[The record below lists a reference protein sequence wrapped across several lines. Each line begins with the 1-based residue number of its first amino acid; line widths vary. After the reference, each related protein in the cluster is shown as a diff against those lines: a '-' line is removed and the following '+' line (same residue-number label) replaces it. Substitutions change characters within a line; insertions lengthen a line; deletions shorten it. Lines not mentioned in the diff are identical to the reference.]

1 MPQKRKSNFRKRS
14 KKTMRSHKGG
24 KSTVLDPKIALMMKQ
39 IGFPNQPNLKGG
51 NSSSTELDPK
61 IAEMIKKMGLPPQP
75 NQMGG
80 NESAHMPPE
89 AQEMLKQMNQKPL
102 PSQMGG
108 NSDSTHMPPKAQEML
123 KQMNQKPLPSQM
135 GGSPASSIVMSSYD
149 SPVMNDYVLDPRVR
163 SNDDTAGCQ
172 LGGSTA
178 SDMVTSQLNNVSQT
192 VNYPEGYKVAGD
204 INSLNLY
211 APSGGAKKNKKRG
224 NKKRSNKRSAKHN
237 SKKRNSKK
245 NNSKKNNH
253 KYNNHKNIM
262 KGGHASDWI
271 SSQYSLGDINGSAMN
286 SNTNDFSASQG
297 VSRDIL
303 MNPPTLGLA
312 GSGYPMSQLE
322 GANVHSIGAP
332 LV

>member
-1 MPQKRKSNFRKRS
+1 
-14 KKTMRSHKGG
+14 MRSHKGG
-24 KSTVLDPKIALMMKQ
+24 KSTE
-39 IGFPNQPNLKGG
+39 F
-51 NSSSTELDPK
+51 DPK
-61 IAEMIKKMGLPPQP
+61 IAEMMKQMGLPPQPSQMGGNSPSTQVDPKIAEMMKQMGLPPQPSQMGGNESAHMSPKIAEMMKQMGQP

-80 NESAHMPPE
+80 NESAHMSPKI
-89 AQEMLKQMNQKPL
+89 AEMMKKMDQPN
-102 PSQMGG
+102 QMGG
-108 NSDSTHMPPKAQEML
+108 NESAHMSPKIAEMM
-123 KQMNQKPLPSQM
+123 KKMDQPNQM

-149 SPVMNDYVLDPRVR
+149 SPVMNDYVIDPRVR

-178 SDMVTSQLNNVSQT
+178 SDMVTSQLNDVSQT
-192 VNYPEGYKVAGD
+192 VNYPEGYKVDGD

-211 APSGGAKKNKKRG
+211 APSGGAKKHKKRG
-224 NKKRSNKRSAKHN
+224 NKQRSNKKSAKRN

-245 NNSKKNNH
+245 NNSKKNNNMN
-253 KYNNHKNIM
+253 KM
-262 KGGHASDWI
+262 RGGHASDWI
-271 SSQYSLGDINGSAMN
+271 SSQYSLGDINGNAMN
-286 SNTNDFSASQG
+286 SNTNDFSSSQG

-322 GANVHSIGAP
+322 GANVQSVGAP

>member
-1 MPQKRKSNFRKRS
+1 MPQKRKSNFRKSS

-24 KSTVLDPKIALMMKQ
+24 KSTE
-39 IGFPNQPNLKGG
+39 F
-51 NSSSTELDPK
+51 DPK
-61 IAEMIKKMGLPPQP
+61 IAEMMKQMGLPPQP
-75 NQMGG
+75 SQMGG
-80 NESAHMPPE
+80 NESAHMSPK
-89 AQEMLKQMNQKPL
+89 AQEMMKKMDQPN
-102 PSQMGG
+102 QMGG

-123 KQMNQKPLPSQM
+123 KQMNQKQLPSQM

-149 SPVMNDYVLDPRVR
+149 SPVMNDYVIDPRVR
-163 SNDDTAGCQ
+163 SNDDTSGCQ

-178 SDMVTSQLNNVSQT
+178 SDMVTSQLNDVSQT
-192 VNYPEGYKVAGD
+192 VNYPEGYKVDGD

-211 APSGGAKKNKKRG
+211 APSGGAKKHKKRG
-224 NKKRSNKRSAKHN
+224 NKKRSNKKSAKRN

-245 NNSKKNNH
+245 NNSKKNNNMNKH
-253 KYNNHKNIM
+253 NNIM

-271 SSQYSLGDINGSAMN
+271 SSQYSLGDINGNAMN
-286 SNTNDFSASQG
+286 GNTNDFSASQG

-322 GANVHSIGAP
+322 GANVQSVGAP

>member
-89 AQEMLKQMNQKPL
+89 
-102 PSQMGG
+102 
-108 NSDSTHMPPKAQEML
+108 AQEML